1 MAARIPEAQP
11 PFPGDVQQRL
21 EAMMPKGVAPL
32 LLFTTLARDPRLFKR
47 FLAGSLLDK
56 GTLSLRHRE
65 IVIDRITA
73 LSRSEYEWGVH
84 VAFFAE
90 RAGLDEAQ
98 IASTAQSGAADSVWS
113 EPERALL
120 TVCDQLHATC
130 DIDDKAWND
139 IRRHFPEEAILEILM
154 LAGSYR
160 MVSYLTNALRLP
172 LEIVRPAFS
181 PRRRVLSPDVT
192 QPSRSSAAR
201 PWPMAFACLTW
212 AAAKRRRG
220 HMPRCTIVEPGAPCP
235 RKTAAGGSKRAKFL
249 PL

>member
-1 MAARIPEAQP
+1 MAGALFAPVAQLDRVSVFETEGWEFKPLRARQYFRTRRFALGSSLDCLGLFRRTTLAARIPEAQP

-172 LEIVRPAFS
+172 LE
-181 PRRRVLSPDVT
+181 
-192 QPSRSSAAR
+192 
-201 PWPMAFACLTW
+201 
-212 AAAKRRRG
+212 
-220 HMPRCTIVEPGAPCP
+220 
-235 RKTAAGGSKRAKFL
+235 
-249 PL
+249 